1 MELTMNEITL
11 PDELLTFLKAVSDAE
26 RLRLL
31 GALTQAPGD
40 AAELARR
47 VEVKPSAVTRHLA
60 YLEETGLVSLQGETV
75 YHFNPKQLER
85 IARQYLGGPRPV
97 FQAGSEVDQDD
108 SKVLKAFVNP
118 DGSLKQ
124 IPLQPKKTRVIVN
137 YIKSAFEEGV
147 QYSEKEVNEILRRF
161 HADTSTLRRYLIDYK
176 ILARAKDG
184 AAYWMERS

>member
-147 QYSEKEVNEILRRF
+147 QYSEKEVNEILRRY